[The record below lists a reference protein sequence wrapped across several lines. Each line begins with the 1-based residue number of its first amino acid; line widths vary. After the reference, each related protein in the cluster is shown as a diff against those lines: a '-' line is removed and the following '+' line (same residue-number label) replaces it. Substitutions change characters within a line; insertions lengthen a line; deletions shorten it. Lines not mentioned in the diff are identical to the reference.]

1 MRRSRAGLG
10 EAGFTLMEAMAAVAA
25 MGAIVLAIAMIAG
38 QWLPNWRR
46 GFVEL
51 QRADLLSLG
60 LERIAAD
67 VAAAKYVSASGAAQ
81 EPLFDGER
89 QSVTFVRSAIEP
101 DAPSRLEIV
110 RIAETVDYRRFRDRA
125 HSGAVRSLNAR
136 RAGVEVRGSG
146 RARARAVSPILRL
159 RGPRSK
165 LDRDLARR
173 QAVAQFDARDRAR
186 RRGRPR
192 PGRLDRRRA
201 ESDRA
206 RGFGIGE
213 GRECAGG
220 RDHAL
225 ACGVGSGPVIP

>member
-67 VAAAKYVSASGAAQ
+67 VAAAEYVSASGAAE

-89 QSVTFVRSAIEP
+89 RSVTFVRSAIGP

-110 RIAETVDYRRFRDRA
+110 RIAETVDDGGFAIVRTRAPFIPSAPGAPASKFADPVVLVHAPFRLSFAYAGPDRNWTETWRGGKRLPDSMRVTVRDA
-125 HSGAVRSLNAR
+125 EGGRVLAASTAVALR
-136 RAGVEVRGSG
+136 VT
-146 RARARAVSPILRL
+146 ARAVSE
-159 RGPRSK
+159 SAK
-165 LDRDLARR
+165 DANA
-173 QAVAQFDARDRAR
+173 QAAATTPA
-186 RRGRPR
+186 PA
-192 PGRLDRRRA
+192 PSA
-201 ESDRA
+201 
-206 RGFGIGE
+206 
-213 GRECAGG
+213 
-220 RDHAL
+220 
-225 ACGVGSGPVIP
+225 PVR

>member
-46 GFVEL
+46 GFVEQ
-51 QRADLLSLG
+51 QRADLLNLG

-110 RIAETVDYRRFRDRA
+110 RIAETVDSGGFAIVRTRAPFVLSTPGAPGSKFADPVVLVRAPFRLSFAYAGPDRNWTETWRGGKRLPDSMRVTVRDA
-125 HSGAVRSLNAR
+125 EGGRVLAASTAVALR
-136 RAGVEVRGSG
+136 VT
-146 RARARAVSPILRL
+146 ARAVSE
-159 RGPRSK
+159 
-165 LDRDLARR
+165 LAKDANA
-173 QAVAQFDARDRAR
+173 QA
-186 RRGRPR
+186 
-192 PGRLDRRRA
+192 
-201 ESDRA
+201 
-206 RGFGIGE
+206 
-213 GRECAGG
+213 
-220 RDHAL
+220 
-225 ACGVGSGPVIP
+225 GVTTPSPAASAPVR